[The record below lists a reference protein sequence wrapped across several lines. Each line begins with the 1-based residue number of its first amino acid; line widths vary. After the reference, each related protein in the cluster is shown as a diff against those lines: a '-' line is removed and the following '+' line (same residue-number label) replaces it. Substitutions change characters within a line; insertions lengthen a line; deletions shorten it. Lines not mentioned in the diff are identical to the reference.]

1 MTRTTDGIAVRIGL
15 ILGGVALGV
24 GLIIALLIAF
34 STATHSTDAGIGLGG
49 CVAFLAILGLLIESG
64 HLTAQRTGS
73 IGSAVLSGVISGFG
87 AGVGIGLLS
96 PALVLVKGQTHTP
109 DLIGSLI
116 ITLIFMLIFGCMFAG
131 FGAGLGALGGLIGQ
145 SYYRKQQA
153 REPVPSANPP
163 D

>member
-1 MTRTTDGIAVRIGL
+1 MPRITDGIAVRIGL
-15 ILGGVALGV
+15 ILGGVTLGV

-34 STATHSTDAGIGLGG
+34 SAATHSTDAGLSLGA
-49 CVAFLAILGLLIESG
+49 CVAFLAILGLLVESG

-87 AGVGIGLLS
+87 AGVGIALFS
-96 PALVLVKGQTHTP
+96 PATLLAKGQLHAS

-145 SYYRKQQA
+145 SYYRKHQA
-153 REPVPSANPP
+153 QAPVPSANPP
-163 D
+163 N